1 MNILYVISN
10 KDYKILHITYI
21 NNLVPRL
28 YMIKTSWDKLE
39 EVFPDIIKDNER
51 YRLILENIMLS
62 SNNKLLYTPIGFPI
76 DTFLNLLLIRIFNIT
91 APFNKTEHI
100 WEKSINYV
108 ENQYY
113 IDIDLMNPENIKNIE
128 KITTFLLHIICS
140 KNVKM
145 KKHFIVIKHIDLLS
159 SLFCDFRIILEKY
172 SHNVVFICTT
182 HFITKIDAPVK
193 SRFSRFRIPLFTF
206 DEIQNIFCN
215 YLKISMND
223 YLLETKTRN
232 IIKAIFIS
240 EIERHPASSEILT
253 KEFVELNFPP
263 FIEFIKTY
271 DKNKNNLEEIRGL
284 SYKCCQ
290 FNISILQIV
299 QDFLRIVD
307 YETYYLNIRYPYPQV
322 YSCSL
327 HNQDNNIEN
336 IKSKLKC
343 EIIKIG
349 TDVDYLL
356 SQTNK
361 CKEPLYIENLLCL
374 LLI

>member
-1 MNILYVISN
+1 MNNVIVI
-10 KDYKILHITYI
+10 KIIIDYILHI
-21 NNLVPRL
+21 NLRASQSF
-28 YMIKTSWDKLE
+28 MIKTAWNKLE
-39 EVFPDIIKDNER
+39 EVFPDIINDNER
-51 YRLILENIMLS
+51 YRLILKNILLS

-76 DTFLNLLLIRIFNIT
+76 DTYLNLLLIKHFNIT

-100 WEKSINYV
+100 WEKSIIYV

-145 KKHFIVIKHIDLLS
+145 KKHLIVIKHIDLLS
-159 SLFCDFRIILEKY
+159 SLYCDFRIILEKY

-182 HFITKIDAPVK
+182 HFITRIEAPIK

-206 DEIQNIFCN
+206 DEIQNIFTN
-215 YLKISMND
+215 YLNISMND

-263 FIEFIKTY
+263 FVDFIKTY
-271 DKNKNNLEEIRGL
+271 NKNKNNLEEIRGL

-290 FNISILQIV
+290 FNISILQIT
-299 QDFLRIVD
+299 QDFVRLVD
-307 YETYYLNIRYPYPQV
+307 YESYYLNIRSLYPCQY
-322 YSCSL
+322 
-327 HNQDNNIEN
+327 QDNIDIIST
-336 IKSKLKC
+336 IKNKLKC

-349 TDVDYLL
+349 TDIDYLL

-361 CKEPLYIENLLCL
+361 CKEPLYIENLLCQ